1 MTEWECPVAG
11 RAADSRRNWRPAVL
25 GCLAFLAFSAA
36 GAEDDVAAPLEVPPA
51 AEDRIISLPY
61 GFFNESFGL
70 AAGYV
75 YSVAGY
81 PQPGAGVLGTVMVG
95 TEGSAMG
102 FFMGQNIRVFGI
114 ERLFFDPI
122 LSVGYFGDVDAYVS
136 GNPDFPDERAGAND
150 SDPDNFITGSG
161 WDTFF
166 RLRFKYLLPIGHGRE
181 QLIPSYRLDGGLL
194 ESGAT
199 GGESFNPLKSGR
211 TFVEVRPF
219 YRSQNIENDDLDE
232 EQITNGAEF
241 SLFWDNRDYP
251 TSPSRGNALSLKV
264 ARDWGIGQSDDSW
277 TALSAEYDHYI
288 SLGATRR
295 FRQRVLALDFWT
307 SYSPTW
313 DVAVDG
319 TISHRPPAFSGA
331 TIGGLMRMRAYPAQ
345 RFNDQS
351 AIYYAAELRLIP
363 EWNFFNNFPDLQERL
378 GVKWI
383 QFVGLVEAGRV
394 APDWDFSELHRDMKW
409 NAGLGVRAWA
419 KGLVVRVDTAISDE
433 GFGVQMMVS
442 QPFQF

>member
-1 MTEWECPVAG
+1 LAAR
-11 RAADSRRNWRPAVL
+11 RADRRPFLAAVVGLACLLGLAARADEEPALPAVPQ
-25 GCLAFLAFSAA
+25 
-36 GAEDDVAAPLEVPPA
+36 DPV
-51 AEDRIISLPY
+51 ISLPY
-61 GFFNESFGL
+61 AFYNESFGL

-75 YSVAGY
+75 YMVNGY
-81 PQPGAGVLGTVMVG
+81 PQPGAGVLGTVMAG

-122 LSVGYFGDVDAYVS
+122 LSVGYFGDVDAYVP
-136 GNPDFPDERAGAND
+136 GNPDFPDERAGSND

-181 QLIPSYRLDGGLL
+181 QLMPAYRLDRGLL
-194 ESGAT
+194 ESGAS
-199 GGESFNPLKSGR
+199 GGDSFNPLKSGR
-211 TFVEVRPF
+211 TFVELRPF
-219 YRSQNIENDDLDE
+219 YRAQNIQNDDLDE
-232 EQITNGAEF
+232 EQITNGVEF
-241 SLFWDNRDYP
+241 SL
-251 TSPSRGNALSLKV
+251 LV
-264 ARDWGIGQSDDSW
+264 ARDWGLWASDDSW
-277 TALSAEYDHYI
+277 TALSAEYDQYF

-331 TIGGLMRMRAYPAQ
+331 TLGGLIRLRAYPAQ

-351 AIYYAAELRLIP
+351 GIYYAAELRLIP
-363 EWNFFNNFPDLQERL
+363 EWNFFDSFPRLQERV
-378 GVKWI
+378 GVRWI
-383 QFVGLVEAGRV
+383 QFVGFVEAGRV

-409 NAGLGVRAWA
+409 DAGLGLRAWA

-433 GFGVQMMVS
+433 GYGVQMMIS